1 MHDAP
6 GDKEEKKRCM
16 MTNSYCAFAS
26 FLLNLV
32 VGWYLTNLSYSFDNQ
47 TKILAKSTMVKI
59 SPVSAAIIIGA
70 ASTSAFVPTNSPSF
84 VNKQISTSTQLEAAP
99 TMVIY

>member
-1 MHDAP
+1 
-6 GDKEEKKRCM
+6 
-16 MTNSYCAFAS
+16 
-26 FLLNLV
+26 
-32 VGWYLTNLSYSFDNQ
+32 
-47 TKILAKSTMVKI
+47 MVKI
-59 SPVSAAIIIGA
+59 APVSAAIIIGA